1 MLAKRPSWDEYF
13 SQLARMVA
21 SRSTCV
27 RRKVGALLV
36 KGERIIATGYNG
48 APQGIPHCLDVG
60 CLRQEKE
67 IPSGH
72 RYELCRGVHAEQN
85 AIINAARYGVSTLDS
100 VLYCT
105 HQPCMLCSRMI
116 VNAGVTRVVHQGD
129 FNDELALEVLKKAG
143 IEVVEILI

>member
-1 MLAKRPSWDEYF
+1 MSVERPSWDEYF

-21 SRSTCV
+21 SRSTCL

-60 CLRQEKE
+60 CLRQERD

-85 AIINAARYGVSTLDS
+85 AIINAARYGVSTLGS
-100 VLYCT
+100 ALYCT

-116 VNAGVTRVVHQGD
+116 VNAGVIRVVHQGD
-129 FNDELALEVLKKAG
+129 FNDELALEVFNKAG
-143 IEVVEILI
+143 VEVVEMRL